1 MAARPAFTITYW
13 GVTGSF
19 SAPLKAAEVSGKLQS
34 ALLHLAKQK
43 RLKDLEQAAQ
53 DPARLQQFLDQN
65 LPFELRSTYGG
76 NTTCVEIQ
84 TPDELFILDCGSGFR
99 ELGMELER
107 RWNAPGFLGKRR
119 AHVFVTHPHM
129 DHTFG
134 TPLFDPYMD
143 SRNHFTIYTS
153 PSVLNSLDAVLS
165 PNSPLSS
172 TYFPLTFDVLKAIR
186 DRVSLEEGMKLTVG
200 ATTISTIKLRHP
212 GGCLGFRFDC
222 GGRSY
227 VFCTDHEHVA
237 APDQAVADFAQ
248 GADVLYLDGQYR
260 ATEYEGKTGVMGE
273 TPLSRR
279 GWGHSS
285 VEDCVATAVAARVRN
300 LHIGHREP
308 KRDDADLARLD
319 TYIQQCM
326 AEAQR
331 REGPKAPACNV
342 CLAWEGMTVILA

>member
-1 MAARPAFTITYW
+1 MAAAPAFSITYW

-19 SAPLKAAEVSGKLQS
+19 AAPLKPVEVSGKLQN
-34 ALLHLAKQK
+34 ALLHLARHD
-43 RLKDLEQAAQ
+43 RLTELADVAR
-53 DPARLQQFLDQN
+53 DPARLQLFLEQN
-65 LPFELRSTYGG
+65 LPFALRSTYGG

-99 ELGMELER
+99 ELGLELER
-107 RWNAPGFLGKRR
+107 RWNAPDFSGKRQ
-119 AHVFVTHPHM
+119 AHVIVTHPHM

-143 SRNHFTIYTS
+143 SRNHFTLYAS

-165 PNSPLSS
+165 PASPLSS

-186 DRVSLEEGMKLTVG
+186 NRVTLEEAMKLTVG
-200 ATTISTIKLRHP
+200 ATTISTMKLRHP

-222 GGRSY
+222 GGRSF
-227 VFCTDHEHVA
+227 VFCTDHEHIE
-237 APDQAVADFAQ
+237 APDQAVAHFAR

-260 ATEYEGKTGVMGE
+260 AAEYEGKVGVMGE
-273 TPLSRR
+273 TPLPRR

-285 VEDCVATAVAARVRN
+285 VEACVATAVAARVRN

-308 KRDDADLARLD
+308 KRDDADLARLEA
-319 TYIQQCM
+319 YLQQCL
-326 AEAQR
+326 AEALH
-331 REGPKAPACNV
+331 REGAGAPLCAAC
-342 CLAWEGMTVILA
+342 LPWEGMKVALA